1 MKITEKDTGY
11 FISYVNDVLEPA
23 EEEFLSKVEQNTVQL
38 HHAYSF
44 NAILAHAIDY
54 IVFIASKEKNVG
66 RAASVRGFDD
76 KYYVEGTVRI
86 NNKFQLLD
94 AVNNSFKHV
103 ELDKNRY
110 KYLIETYGELS
121 FHCLKEENGKI
132 FFSTPSFR
140 FDYSRV
146 VLRPISAIFTCGIN
160 SHEDVIDFINGE
172 ICGALGYGNFDYDYD
187 PHDAIDRMIDYCNP
201 QCMDCGEYG
210 DDCDCSEFVFGDKT
224 GEFNPD
230 RDPAFDFDDVMSQ
243 ISGTREWRR

>member
-1 MKITEKDTGY
+1 MEK
-11 FISYVNDVLEPA
+11 
-23 EEEFLSKVEQNTVQL
+23 NTVQL

-54 IVFIASKEKNVG
+54 IIFIASKEKNVG

-132 FFSTPSFR
+132 FSQR
-140 FDYSRV
+140 HR
-146 VLRPISAIFTCGIN
+146 
-160 SHEDVIDFINGE
+160 
-172 ICGALGYGNFDYDYD
+172 LGL
-187 PHDAIDRMIDYCNP
+187 IIL
-201 QCMDCGEYG
+201 E
-210 DDCDCSEFVFGDKT
+210 
-224 GEFNPD
+224 
-230 RDPAFDFDDVMSQ
+230 
-243 ISGTREWRR
+243 